1 MAAASTTAAKTTAAA
16 KTAKPAATK
25 AAAKPAESKQL
36 EPKDLTLQQ
45 KMVEIRKMIPSI
57 AKGNTSEGVKYKFAK
72 IDDVYRF
79 LGPALNEWRVNLQ
92 IIEEEAT
99 RHAENGDGIYWTTY
113 TQNTYKGARTV
124 FVWEEDLTI
133 SWINADNPNETIDV
147 TLHAT
152 GTNDGGPDKAKGS
165 ALTYCLKYYFFE
177 IFAIDQG
184 DEDPDQEDHGTEAAP
199 QQPRTNSAGASQNAS
214 NSTHTDA
221 GGRNTPPQQTN
232 GSTGQN
238 SSSKRLTEGQLNRM
252 YRKAE
257 DAGLTKEGTDAR
269 ILKYF
274 GVSDPAALT
283 RQQYDD
289 ICNQMDAAIRGSVSQ
304 QPQGGQP

>member
-1 MAAASTTAAKTTAAA
+1 MAAATTAKTTAAKTA
-16 KTAKPAATK
+16 AKPAAAK
-25 AAAKPAESKQL
+25 AAAKPAEPKQ
-36 EPKDLTLQQ
+36 PDHKDLTLQQ

-57 AKGNTSEGVKYKFAK
+57 AKGNSSEGVKYKFAK

-79 LGPALNEWRVNLQ
+79 LGPALNEWHVNLQ

-99 RHAENGDGIYWTTY
+99 RHAENGDAIYWTTY
-113 TQNTYKGARTV
+113 TQNTYKGTRTV

-133 SWINADNPNETIDV
+133 SWINADNPDETIDV

-177 IFAIDQG
+177 IFNIDQG
-184 DEDPDQEDHGTEAAP
+184 DEDPDQEDHGTEPAP
-199 QQPRTNSAGASQNAS
+199 QQPRTNSAGASQTAS
-214 NSTHTDA
+214 NSVQTD
-221 GGRNTPPQQTN
+221 GTGRNTPPRQEN
-232 GSTGQN
+232 GNVGQN
-238 SSSKRLTEGQLNRM
+238 SSSRRLTEGQLNRM

-257 DAGLTKEGTDAR
+257 DAGMTKETTDAR
-269 ILKYF
+269 ILKYY
-274 GVSDPAALT
+274 GVGDPATLT

-289 ICNQMDAAIRGSVSQ
+289 ICNQMDAAIRGSA
-304 QPQGGQP
+304 PQ